1 MRNAWLKKL
10 GEKFYAYTH
19 SDAVHMSG
27 GGNLTGKIKE
37 IVTALNTHHH
47 QMSEINDF
55 DITVKEAAENVVT
68 EKAAPIAHA
77 TNSQKY
83 GGATGSNY
91 GHVRTA
97 GNVSGSNQYVIPFS
111 TQFSA
116 AVQTTL
122 NNTSM
127 LYNGVYAVRFT
138 GAATGAPTG
147 LTSGTT
153 YYGTIFTMNYQQTG
167 GVNSTY
173 GVTQILSIPKIG
185 KMYCRF
191 PTSTSA
197 YGSWIDMTAI
207 SGGYA

>member
-19 SDAVHMSG
+19 SDAVYMSG
-27 GGNLTGKIKE
+27 GGNLTSKMKE
-37 IVTALNTHHH
+37 IITALNTHHH
-47 QMSEINDF
+47 QTSEINDF
-55 DITVKEAAENVVT
+55 DVTAKKVVSEN
-68 EKAAPIAHA
+68 AAPIEHA
-77 TNSQKY
+77 VNSQKY

-97 GNVSGSNQYVIPFS
+97 GSVPGANQYVIPFS

-116 AVQTTL
+116 AQQTTL
-122 NNTSM
+122 NNANM
-127 LYNGVYAVRFT
+127 LYNGIYAVRFT
-138 GAATGAPTG
+138 GAATGAPPG

-173 GVTQILSIPKIG
+173 GVTRILAIPKIG
-185 KMYCRF
+185 KLYCQF
-191 PTSTSA
+191 VTSTSA
-197 YGSWIDMTAI
+197 YGDWTDLTATV
-207 SGGYA
+207 SGYA